1 MSHQVRSA
9 AGLNGG
15 SLPAAGADSPPDA
28 QPRPDNLIQSVD
40 RALLLLQEL
49 AELGGCASLSALA
62 RRIGLNR
69 STVHG
74 LLTTLRYHGM
84 VAQDDHGNYV
94 LGIRLFELG
103 NLAVSRLDLRIAAGP
118 ILQQLVDEYME
129 TVHLVVSD
137 GLYVVYIDKRES
149 PQSMQIV
156 SRIGQRLPA
165 YCTAVG
171 KAILAFKPEDELD
184 RLLAEVPLIPM
195 TRNTITDPG
204 MLRLHLHQVRL
215 QGYALDEEEIAEGLR
230 CAGAPIFDYTS
241 QVVGAVSISGP
252 SVRMNNEKI
261 TQAIQAVLRA
271 SREISLRLG
280 YGGQKL

>member
-1 MSHQVRSA
+1 MSNPVHSA
-9 AGLNGG
+9 VDVDGG
-15 SLPAAGADSPPDA
+15 SAPTVYNLPEAYH
-28 QPRPDNLIQSVD
+28 RPDNLIQSVD

-49 AELGGCASLSALA
+49 AELGGCAPLSTLA
-62 RRIGLNR
+62 RQMGLSR

-74 LLTTLRYHGM
+74 LLATLRYHGM
-84 VAQDDHGNYV
+84 VSQDDHGNYV

-103 NLAVSRLDLRIAAGP
+103 YQAVSRLDLRIAAGP
-118 ILQQLVDEYME
+118 ILQKLVDEFME

-149 PQSMQIV
+149 QQSMQIV

-171 KAILAFKPEDELD
+171 KAILAFRPEDELD
-184 RLLAEVPLIPM
+184 RLLAEAPLIPM
-195 TRNTITDPG
+195 TRNTITDPQI
-204 MLRLHLHQVRL
+204 LKKHLLQVHL
-215 QGYALDEEEIAEGLR
+215 QGYALDQEEIAEGLR
-230 CAGAPIFDYTS
+230 CAGAPIFDYTG

-252 SVRMNNEKI
+252 SVRMNDEKI
-261 TQAIQAVLRA
+261 AQAVQAVLRA
-271 SREISLRLG
+271 AREISHRLG

>member
-1 MSHQVRSA
+1 MSNLIRSV
-9 AGLNGG
+9 
-15 SLPAAGADSPPDA
+15 AGAGSSSTPAVEAYDLPDA
-28 QPRPDNLIQSVD
+28 YHRPDNLIQSVD
-40 RALLLLQEL
+40 RALQLLQEL
-49 AELGGCASLSALA
+49 ADLGGCAPLSTLA
-62 RRIGLNR
+62 RRMGLNR

-74 LLTTLRYHGM
+74 LLATLRFHGM
-84 VAQDDHGNYV
+84 VSQDDHGNYV

-103 NLAVSRLDLRIAAGP
+103 YQAVARLDLRIAAGP
-118 ILQQLVDEYME
+118 VLQQLVDEFME

-184 RLLAEVPLIPM
+184 RLLACSSLTPM

-204 MLRLHLHQVRL
+204 TLKMHLLQVRL
-215 QGYALDEEEIAEGLR
+215 QGYALDQEEIAEGLR
-230 CAGAPIFDYTS
+230 CVGAPIFDYTS

-252 SVRMNNEKI
+252 SVRMNDEKI

-271 SREISLRLG
+271 AREISHRLG
-280 YGGQKL
+280 YGGQ